1 MDDPVAKLMH
11 MGKETCRKLAD
22 LHTAAQQAS
31 MELDLEQH
39 LACVEKVS
47 GLVLTYYLKSADTAS
62 ASIVRQQG
70 GASTGMCC

>member
-47 GLVLTYYLKSADTAS
+47 CLAYLKNTTA
-62 ASIVRQQG
+62 ARID
-70 GASTGMCC
+70 A